1 MKHEYEDF
9 SSLVRVIV
17 KLVCNLLEVV
27 HGTKLVKIFSNHEF
41 RNLSNGRQSQPLHKE
56 NMIFI
61 SGQEVEGKL
70 CLNE

>member
-1 MKHEYEDF
+1 
-9 SSLVRVIV
+9 VRIIV

-27 HGTKLVKIFSNHEF
+27 HGTKLVKYFQIM
-41 RNLSNGRQSQPLHKE
+41 NLGTLSIGRESQPLHKE